1 MHIWLYDSQGN
12 LVLQKRSESKDT
24 FPGRWDVSVGGH
36 VTSGDTVMETALK
49 EVEEELVQICMYV
62 RVRAYMRVC
71 ASLLTL

>member
-1 MHIWLYDSQGN
+1 VHIWLYDSQGN

-49 EVEEELVQICMYV
+49 EVEEELV
-62 RVRAYMRVC
+62 
-71 ASLLTL
+71 

>member
-1 MHIWLYDSQGN
+1 
-12 LVLQKRSESKDT
+12 
-24 FPGRWDVSVGGH
+24 